1 MGYAAAGGHVMREFF
16 IDTIT
21 SPLGMVRVVT
31 DDEFLRA
38 LDFGDYEQRLQT
50 LLARHYGE
58 VSLREKRD
66 PLGASSAVARYFA
79 GELEALNA
87 IPTATHG
94 TDFQRRVWHSL
105 CAIPAGTTISYGELA
120 RRIGNPAASRAVGLA
135 NGANPIAIA
144 VPCHR
149 VIGANGDLTGYGGG
163 MERKRWLLMHEGAL
177 LL

>member
-1 MGYAAAGGHVMREFF
+1 MREFYV
-16 IDTIT
+16 DTLV
-21 SPLGMVRVVT
+21 SPVGTVRVVA
-31 DDEFLRA
+31 DDEYLRA
-38 LDFGDYEQRLQT
+38 LDFADFEQRMQT
-50 LLARHYGE
+50 LLTRHYGA
-58 VSLREKRD
+58 VRLIEKHD
-66 PLGASSAVARYFA
+66 PLGVSAAVARYFS
-79 GELEALNA
+79 GEFSAFQN
-87 IPTATHG
+87 IPMAAQG
-94 TDFQRRVWHSL
+94 SEFQRRVWSAL
-105 CAIPAGTTISYGELA
+105 CDIPVGTTISYGELA